1 MNDEKDIKIDYSTL
15 DSIKAV
21 INGKEY
27 NLLIMKS
34 EEEKEYGAKGVSE
47 LEDNE
52 GFLFDYRD
60 DPQEEISFWMENC
73 SVPLDIIFVD
83 DDDEVTAVYQGE
95 PNSLDY
101 LDGKNV
107 SYVIEVAQG
116 SGIKEGDEVDL
127 EGDIDFPENSM
138 FVLNSDGT
146 VQWSLQGNE
155 RIFSRISSRVII
167 RKAKRAL
174 ASKLESDYK
183 ALGRY
188 IFKELDAQESRPAQY
203 TEK

>member
-60 DPQEEISFWMENC
+60 DPQ
-73 SVPLDIIFVD
+73 
-83 DDDEVTAVYQGE
+83 DEVT
-95 PNSLDY
+95 
-101 LDGKNV
+101 
-107 SYVIEVAQG
+107 
-116 SGIKEGDEVDL
+116 
-127 EGDIDFPENSM
+127 F
-138 FVLNSDGT
+138 
-146 VQWSLQGNE
+146 
-155 RIFSRISSRVII
+155 
-167 RKAKRAL
+167 
-174 ASKLESDYK
+174 
-183 ALGRY
+183 
-188 IFKELDAQESRPAQY
+188 
-203 TEK
+203 